1 MIPLNSSIG
10 LKTIKKAI
18 MNTKLAYPTAKTI
31 NKIRI
36 IKRMHGI
43 QKLEK
48 PIGIPE
54 SEVMK

>member
-1 MIPLNSSIG
+1 
-10 LKTIKKAI
+10 